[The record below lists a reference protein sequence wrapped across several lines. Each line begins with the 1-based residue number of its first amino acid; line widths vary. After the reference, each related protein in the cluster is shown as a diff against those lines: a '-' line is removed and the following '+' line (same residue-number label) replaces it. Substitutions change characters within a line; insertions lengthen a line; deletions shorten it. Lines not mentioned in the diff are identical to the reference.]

1 MAVTVL
7 FNAMTLISRFF
18 LWRIDAAREKLETA
32 LKELINPR
40 LTHAQM
46 RAVPADH
53 VLTAPERR
61 ATAQSI
67 LERLL
72 ELRVRCQRQASS
84 VVTPLGDEMYYRYQQ
99 FLIDE
104 ATNTLAALL
113 QSESSDKGASLSSRR
128 PVPRSE

>member
-46 RAVPADH
+46 RAVPPDH

-61 ATAQSI
+61 ATAQSL

-84 VVTPLGDEMYYRYQQ
+84 IVTPLGDEMYYRYQQ

-113 QSESSDKGASLSSRR
+113 QSASSDKGASLSSRR
-128 PVPRSE
+128 PVPRTE